1 MLRTL
6 DRYIIRETLP
16 PFGLTLL
23 ILTFLLQIPTII
35 EYAEKLIAKGVSLP
49 VIGQIILT
57 LLPSSLALT
66 IPISLLV
73 GLLMALGRLS
83 ADREA
88 VAMQACGVSLYR
100 ILRPVALMA
109 LVATAATAYIMIE
122 ALPRGNQ
129 TFRDITFRIIQA
141 KAESDVRPRVFFE
154 EFPNLVLY
162 VRDVPAN
169 TRGWRGVFL
178 SDTRNPGEPQLLTAG
193 RGHFVLEPAQRRVDL
208 VLEDGILHRTK
219 TDTPAQYELQ
229 QFESLTVQLDP
240 ETVFPR
246 QGLTPGDNELTIP
259 QLRTKARQMREQG
272 ISPHNPIMAI
282 QRKYTIPVACLVFG
296 LIALGLGVTHRK
308 DGKNAGFVVGIAVVL
323 VYYVL
328 MYLGEAL
335 AKGQRVPAEFA
346 LWIPNIVLGLVGL
359 GLIVAKTRGYE
370 FSPTIRIPVP
380 DGVARWFRRLGAPA
394 VADGVD
400 SPTRAAAHASAP
412 TNSSANAPAN
422 APASARTA
430 TGSKPPARG
439 QKVVLVIKVPQGLL
453 PSANLL
459 DRYLSGIYLRVF
471 GVTFLGMLAVFY
483 IAIFTDYSEYL
494 FKGKTTGQT
503 LLSFFLYSTPQ
514 YTYYITAMAALVGTL
529 VTVGLL
535 TRTSEL
541 TVMQACGISLYRAAM
556 PMLVFGLLWSSLLFG
571 MEQSILAASNRRAD
585 ELKNEIRSGAPR
597 TFNLAN
603 RQWMAGSDGRLYHYG
618 RFDPKVQRLED
629 LTIYTFGV
637 RGWNVTSRSFAR
649 LTTHMDGK
657 AWRADYGWKR
667 TFGERNA
674 ITQFAVFPTQSI
686 ALESPEYFG
695 VEEPEAVLAE
705 RLKVT
710 QLRAHIAELSRAGY
724 NTVPL
729 EVALHRK
736 IAFPFITVIMTLIAI
751 PFGVTTGRKGTLFGI
766 GIGIVL
772 AILYWTTQSLFA
784 AVGSAGVLAP
794 AIAAWAP
801 NVLFVAVAA
810 YLVLTAKT

>member
-6 DRYIIRETLP
+6 DRYIIRETLA

-35 EYAEKLIAKGVSLP
+35 DYAERLIAKGVSLP

-109 LVATAATAYIMIE
+109 VVATAATAYIMIE

-141 KAESDVRPRVFFE
+141 KAESDVRPRVFFD

-162 VRDVPAN
+162 VRDVPPT

-178 SDTRNPGEPQLLTAG
+178 ADTRNPGEPQLLTAD
-193 RGHFVLEPAQRRVDL
+193 RGYFVLEPAQRRVDL
-208 VLEDGILHRTK
+208 ILEDGILHRSK
-219 TDTPAQYELQ
+219 IEAPAQYELQ

-259 QLRTKARQMREQG
+259 QLRTKARQLREQG
-272 ISPHNPIMAI
+272 LSAHNPIMAI

-308 DGKNAGFVVGIAVVL
+308 DGKNAGFVIGIAVVL

-328 MYLGEAL
+328 MYMGEAL
-335 AKGQRVPAEFA
+335 AKGQRVPAELA
-346 LWIPNIVLGLVGL
+346 LWIPNVVLGGVGL
-359 GLIVAKTRGYE
+359 ALVVLKTRGFE

-380 DGVARWFRRLGAPA
+380 DALARWVGRLVSPSAAAGASQPTPTSPPPAGVA
-394 VADGVD
+394 
-400 SPTRAAAHASAP
+400 AAG
-412 TNSSANAPAN
+412 
-422 APASARTA
+422 RM
-430 TGSKPPARG
+430 ARG
-439 QKVVLVIKVPQGLL
+439 AKGGERSQVVLVIKVPQGVL
-453 PSANLL
+453 PSFNLL
-459 DRYLSGIYLRVF
+459 DRYLSRIYLRVF

-494 FKGKTTGQT
+494 FKGKTTGQM

-541 TVMQACGISLYRAAM
+541 TVMQACGVSLYRAAV
-556 PMLVFGLLWSSLLFG
+556 PMVLFGLAWSVVLFG
-571 MEQSILAASNRRAD
+571 MEQSILAASNRRAE
-585 ELKNEIRSGAPR
+585 ELRSAIRSGAPR
-597 TFNLAN
+597 TFSLAN
-603 RQWMAGSDGRLYHYG
+603 RQWMAGRDGRLYHYG
-618 RFDPKVQRLED
+618 RFDPRGQRLDE
-629 LTIYTFGV
+629 LTVYTFGS
-637 RGWNVTSRSFAR
+637 RGWNVTSRLYSR
-649 LTTHMDGK
+649 LATSMDQTT
-657 AWRADYGWKR
+657 WRADYGWLR
-667 TFGERNA
+667 TFGDRNA
-674 ITQFAVFPTQSI
+674 VTDFTVFPTRTVT
-686 ALESPEYFG
+686 LEPADYFG

-705 RLKVT
+705 RLKVG
-710 QLRAHIAELSRAGY
+710 QLRSHIAELSHAGY

-794 AIAAWAP
+794 PLAAWAP

-810 YLVLTAKT
+810 YLVLTART

>member
-23 ILTFLLQIPTII
+23 ILTFLLQIPTIMDV
-35 EYAEKLIAKGVSLP
+35 AEKLIAKGVTLP
-49 VIGQIILT
+49 IIGRILLT

-100 ILRPVALMA
+100 ILRPIALMA
-109 LVATAATAYIMIE
+109 LVATASTAYIMME
-122 ALPRGNQ
+122 AMPRANQ

-162 VRDVPAN
+162 VRDVQPN
-169 TRGWRGVFL
+169 TRGWKGVFL
-178 SDTRNPGEPQLLTAG
+178 ADTRNPGETQLLTAD

-208 VLEDGILHRTK
+208 ILEDGILHRSR
-219 TDTPAQYELQ
+219 TDAPSQYELQ

-246 QGLTPGDNELTIP
+246 QGLAPGDNEMTIP

-296 LIALGLGVTHRK
+296 LIALGLGVSHRK
-308 DGKNAGFVVGIAVVL
+308 DGKNAGFVIGIAVVL

-328 MYLGEAL
+328 MYMGEAL

-346 LWIPNIVLGLVGL
+346 LWIPNVVLGAAGFILLVL
-359 GLIVAKTRGYE
+359 KTRGYDVT
-370 FSPTIRIPVP
+370 PTIRIPVP
-380 DGVARWFRRLGAPA
+380 ATLTSLALRLTRAGVAVQPVDEPSSA
-394 VADGVD
+394 VAMEGRRR
-400 SPTRAAAHASAP
+400 SP
-412 TNSSANAPAN
+412 
-422 APASARTA
+422 A
-430 TGSKPPARG
+430 TGRARG
-439 QKVVLVIKVPQGLL
+439 GVVLVIKVPQGIL
-453 PSANLL
+453 PSFSLL
-459 DRYLSGIYLRVF
+459 DRYLSRIYLRVF

-494 FKGKTTGQT
+494 FKGKTTGQM

-514 YTYYITAMAALVGTL
+514 YIYYITALAALVGTL

-541 TVMQACGISLYRAAM
+541 TVMQACGVSLYRAAT
-556 PMLVFGLLWSSLLFG
+556 PMLVFGLAWSAVLFG
-571 MEQSILAASNRRAD
+571 MEQSILAASNRRAE
-585 ELKNEIRSGAPR
+585 ELRSTIRSGVTR
-597 TFNLAN
+597 TFSLSS
-603 RQWMAGSDGRLYHYG
+603 RQWMAGSHGELYHYG
-618 RFDPKVQRLED
+618 RFDPRAKRLED
-629 LTIYTFGV
+629 LTVYTFGS
-637 RGWNVTSRSFAR
+637 RGWNVTGRTYAR
-649 LTTHMDGK
+649 LSTNMD
-657 AWRADYGWKR
+657 ATMWRSDLGWQR
-667 TFGERNA
+667 TFGDRNA
-674 ITQFAVFPTQSI
+674 VTDFAVFPTQTVTM
-686 ALESPEYFG
+686 EEPDYFG
-695 VEEPEAVLAE
+695 VDEPEAVLAE
-705 RLKVT
+705 RLKVG
-710 QLRAHIAELSRAGY
+710 QLRNHIAELEKAGY

-729 EVALHRK
+729 QVALHRK
-736 IAFPFITVIMTLIAI
+736 IAFPFIALIMTLIAI

-772 AILYWTTQSLFA
+772 AILYWTTQSFFA

-794 AIAAWAP
+794 PLAAWAP
-801 NVLFVAVAA
+801 NILFLAVAA
-810 YLVLTAKT
+810 YLVVSART

>member
-6 DRYIIRETLP
+6 DRYIIRETLA

-23 ILTFLLQIPTII
+23 ILTFLLQIPTIMDV
-35 EYAEKLIAKGVSLP
+35 AEKLIAKGVNLP
-49 VIGQIILT
+49 TIGRILLT

-100 ILRPVALMA
+100 ILRPVGLMA
-109 LVATAATAYIMIE
+109 LLATAATAYTMIE
-122 ALPRGNQ
+122 AMPRANQ

-162 VRDVPAN
+162 VRDVPTN
-169 TRGWRGVFL
+169 TRGWKGVFL
-178 SDTRNPGEPQLLTAG
+178 ADNRNPGEPQLLTAD
-193 RGHFVLEPAQRRVDL
+193 RGHFVLDPATRRVDL
-208 VLEDGILHRTK
+208 ILEDGIMHRSK
-219 TDTPAQYELQ
+219 VDTPAQYELQ
-229 QFESLTVQLDP
+229 SFESLTVSLDP

-259 QLRTKARQMREQG
+259 QLRTKARQLREQG
-272 ISPHNPIMAI
+272 MSPHNPIMAI

-296 LIALGLGVTHRK
+296 LIALGLGVSHRK
-308 DGKNAGFVVGIAVVL
+308 DGKNAGFVIGIAVVL

-328 MYLGEAL
+328 MYMGESL
-335 AKGQRVPAEFA
+335 AKGHKVPAEFA
-346 LWIPNIVLGLVGL
+346 LWIPNVMLGGAGLVL
-359 GLIVAKTRGYE
+359 LVMKTRGYE
-370 FSPTIRIPVP
+370 FSPSLRIPVP
-380 DGVARWFRRLGAPA
+380 DTLARLLRRLGSP
-394 VADGVD
+394 GVSSGE
-400 SPTRAAAHASAP
+400 SPTGIAAVSPATPSAP
-412 TNSSANAPAN
+412 PQAKA
-422 APASARTA
+422 ARR
-430 TGSKPPARG
+430 GS
-439 QKVVLVIKVPQGLL
+439 VVVVIKVPQGIL
-453 PSANLL
+453 PSFNIL
-459 DRYLSGIYLRVF
+459 DRYLSRIYLRVF

-494 FKGKTTGQT
+494 FKGKTNGQT
-503 LLSFFLYSTPQ
+503 LLSFFAYSTPQ

-541 TVMQACGISLYRAAM
+541 TVMQACGVSLYRAAI
-556 PMLVFGLLWSSLLFG
+556 PMVLFGLMWSGVLFG
-571 MEQSILAASNRRAD
+571 MEQSILAASNRRAE
-585 ELKNEIRSGAPR
+585 ELKDTIRSGTPTR
-597 TFNLAN
+597 SRYGLAS
-603 RQWMAGSDGRLYHYG
+603 RQWMAGSNGELYHYG
-618 RFDPKVQRLED
+618 RFDPRAGRLED
-629 LTIYTFGV
+629 LTVYTFGS
-637 RGWNVTSRSFAR
+637 RGWNVTGRTYARVSTNMEGTTWRSD
-649 LTTHMDGK
+649 L
-657 AWRADYGWKR
+657 GWTR
-667 TFGERNA
+667 TLGDRNA
-674 ITQFAVFPTQSI
+674 VTDFEVFPTRTVT
-686 ALESPEYFG
+686 LETADYFG

-705 RLKVT
+705 RLKLG
-710 QLRAHIAELSRAGY
+710 QLREHIAELEKAGY

-729 EVALHRK
+729 QVAMHRK
-736 IAFPFITVIMTLIAI
+736 MAFPFITVIMTMIAI

-794 AIAAWAP
+794 AVAAWAP

-810 YLVLTAKT
+810 YLVASART

>member
-1 MLRTL
+1 MFRTL
-6 DRYIIRETLP
+6 DRYIIRETLA
-16 PFGLTLL
+16 PFTLTLL
-23 ILTFLLQIPTII
+23 ILTFLLQIPTIMDV
-35 EYAEKLIAKGVSLP
+35 AEKLIAKGVDLP
-49 VIGQIILT
+49 TIGRILLT

-100 ILRPVALMA
+100 ILRPVAAMA
-109 LVATAATAYIMIE
+109 VLATAATAYIMIV

-129 TFRDITFRIIQA
+129 TFRDITFKIIQA

-178 SDTRNPGEPQLLTAG
+178 ADTRNAGEPQLLTAD

-208 VLEDGILHRTK
+208 ILEDGILHRSK
-219 TDTPAQYELQ
+219 ADTPAQYELQ
-229 QFESLTVQLDP
+229 SFQSLTVQLDP

-259 QLRTKARQMREQG
+259 QLRTKARLLREQG
-272 ISPHNPIMAI
+272 LSPHNPIMAI

-296 LIALGLGVTHRK
+296 LIALGLGVSHRK
-308 DGKNAGFVVGIAVVL
+308 DGKNAGFVIGIAVVL

-328 MYLGEAL
+328 MYMGEAL
-335 AKGQRVPAEFA
+335 AKGQQVSAEYA
-346 LWIPNIVLGLVGL
+346 LWIPNLVLGMAGAALLVL
-359 GLIVAKTRGYE
+359 KTRGYE
-370 FSPTIRIPVP
+370 FSPSLRIPGP
-380 DGVARWFRRLGAPA
+380 QWLLARF
-394 VADGVD
+394 
-400 SPTRAAAHASAP
+400 RAATDNSPSNVLEHGQ
-412 TNSSANAPAN
+412 SSAAPSA
-422 APASARTA
+422 ARASNR
-430 TGSKPPARG
+430 PG
-439 QKVVLVIKVPQGLL
+439 QVVVVIKVPQGVF
-453 PSANLL
+453 PAFSLL
-459 DRYLSGIYLRVF
+459 DRYLSRIYLRVF
-471 GVTFLGMLAVFY
+471 TVTFLGMLAVFY
-483 IAIFTDYSEYL
+483 VAIFTDYSEYL
-494 FKGKTTGQT
+494 FKGKTNGQT

-541 TVMQACGISLYRAAM
+541 TVMQACGVSLYRAAL
-556 PMLVFGLLWSSLLFG
+556 PMLAFGFLWSGVLFG
-571 MEQSILAASNRRAD
+571 MEQSVLAASNRRAE
-585 ELKNEIRSGAPR
+585 ELKDAIRSGAPR
-597 TFNLAN
+597 TYSLAN

-618 RFDPKVQRLED
+618 RFDPRSQRLDD
-629 LTIYTFGV
+629 LTIYTFGD
-637 RGWNVTSRSFAR
+637 RGWNVTSREYAR
-649 LTTHMDGK
+649 AVANMDK
-657 AWRADYGWKR
+657 TVWRADFGWLR

-674 ITQFAVFPTQSI
+674 VDDFQVYPTRTVT
-686 ALESPEYFG
+686 LEAPDYYG

-705 RLKVT
+705 KLKVH
-710 QLRAHIAELSRAGY
+710 QLREHIAELNQAGY

-729 EVALHRK
+729 QVAMHRK

-794 AIAAWAP
+794 SVAAWAP

-810 YLVLTAKT
+810 YLVVAART

>member
-169 TRGWRGVFL
+169 TRGWQGVFL
-178 SDTRNPGEPQLLTAG
+178 ADTRNPGEPQLLTAN

-208 VLEDGILHRTK
+208 ILEDGILHRTK
-219 TDTPAQYELQ
+219 TDTPAQYETQ
-229 QFESLTVQLDP
+229 SFESLTVQLDP

-272 ISPHNPIMAI
+272 MSAHNPIMAI

-346 LWIPNIVLGLVGL
+346 LWIPNLVLGIVGL
-359 GLIVAKTRGYE
+359 VLIVAKTRGYE

-380 DGVARWFRRLGAPA
+380 DGLARWFRKLGAPS
-394 VADGVD
+394 VGDDVD
-400 SPTRAAAHASAP
+400 SATRADAQTTKPAGVQTAAA
-412 TNSSANAPAN
+412 
-422 APASARTA
+422 AR
-430 TGSKPPARG
+430 PVARG
-439 QKVVLVIKVPQGLL
+439 QKVVVVIKVPQGVL

-556 PMLVFGLLWSSLLFG
+556 PMLAFGLIWSALLFG

-618 RFDPKVQRLED
+618 RFDPKARRLED
-629 LTIYTFGV
+629 LTIYTFGE

-649 LTTHMDGK
+649 LTTFMDAK
-657 AWRADYGWKR
+657 TWRADYGWTR

-674 ITQFAVFPTQSI
+674 VTRFEVFPTEPV

-695 VEEPEAVLAE
+695 VEEPDAVLAE

-710 QLRAHIAELSRAGY
+710 QLRAHIAELTRAGY

-751 PFGVTTGRKGTLFGI
+751 PFGVTTGRRGTLFGI

>member
-6 DRYIIRETLP
+6 DRYIIRETLA

-23 ILTFLLQIPTII
+23 ILTFLLQIPTIMDV
-35 EYAEKLIAKGVSLP
+35 AETLIAKGVGLP
-49 VIGQIILT
+49 TIGRILVT
-57 LLPSSLALT
+57 LLPSTLALT

-109 LVATAATAYIMIE
+109 VVGTAATAYLMIE
-122 ALPRGNQ
+122 AMPRGNQ
-129 TFRDITFRIIQA
+129 TFREITFGIIQA
-141 KAESDVRPRVFFE
+141 KAESDVRPRVFFD

-178 SDTRNPGEPQLLTAG
+178 ADTRNPGEPQLLTAD
-193 RGHFVLEPAQRRVDL
+193 RGHFVLDPAQRRVDL
-208 VLEDGILHRTK
+208 ILEDGILHRSRA
-219 TDTPAQYELQ
+219 DAPDQYELQ
-229 QFESLTVQLDP
+229 QFQALTVQLDP

-246 QGLTPGDNELTIP
+246 QSVTPGDNELTIP

-308 DGKNAGFVVGIAVVL
+308 DGKNAGFVIGIGVVL

-328 MYLGEAL
+328 MYMGEAL

-346 LWIPNIVLGLVGL
+346 LWIPNIVLGLVGAAL
-359 GLIVAKTRGYE
+359 LVLKTRGYE
-370 FSPTIRIPVP
+370 FSPTISIPVP
-380 DGVARWFRRLGAPA
+380 AIITKLIGR
-394 VADGVD
+394 
-400 SPTRAAAHASAP
+400 TETTAANGGPVGGPSL
-412 TNSSANAPAN
+412 
-422 APASARTA
+422 
-430 TGSKPPARG
+430 PARPSSRHARGASVG
-439 QKVVLVIKVPQGLL
+439 QPQRSPGNRVVLVVRVPQLRL
-453 PSANLL
+453 PGFNIL
-459 DRYLSGIYLRVF
+459 DRYLSRIYLRVF

-494 FKGKTTGQT
+494 FKGRTTGQM
-503 LLSFFLYSTPQ
+503 LLAFFLYSTPQ
-514 YTYYITAMAALVGTL
+514 YTYYITALAALVGTL

-541 TVMQACGISLYRAAM
+541 TVMQACGVSLYRATV
-556 PMLVFGLLWSSLLFG
+556 PLLLFALAWSVVLFG
-571 MEQSILAASNRRAD
+571 MEQSILAASNRRA
-585 ELKNEIRSGAPR
+585 EEMRATIRSGTPQ
-597 TFNLAN
+597 TFGMAG

-618 RFDPKVQRLED
+618 RFDPRAARLDE
-629 LTIYTFGV
+629 LTVYAFGS
-637 RGWNVTSRSFAR
+637 RGWNVTSRLYAR
-649 LTTHMDGK
+649 VAVNMDGTT
-657 AWRADYGWKR
+657 WRADQGWLR
-667 TFGERNA
+667 TFGDRNA
-674 ITQFAVFPTQSI
+674 VTAFSAFPTHT
-686 ALESPEYFG
+686 LTMERPDYYG

-705 RLKVT
+705 RLKVP
-710 QLRAHIAELSRAGY
+710 QLRAHIADLNQAGY

-729 EVALHRK
+729 QVALHRK
-736 IAFPFITVIMTLIAI
+736 LAFPFITVIMTLIAI

-766 GIGIVL
+766 GIGIVI

-794 AIAAWAP
+794 PLAAWAP
-801 NVLFVAVAA
+801 NILFMSVAA
-810 YLVLTAKT
+810 YLGLTART

>member
-6 DRYIIRETLP
+6 DRYIIRETLA

-23 ILTFLLQIPTII
+23 ILTFLLQIPTIMDV
-35 EYAEKLIAKGVSLP
+35 AEKLIAKGVNLP
-49 VIGQIILT
+49 TIGRILLT

-100 ILRPVALMA
+100 ILRPVGLMA
-109 LVATAATAYIMIE
+109 VLATAATAYTMIE
-122 ALPRGNQ
+122 AMPRANQ

-162 VRDVPAN
+162 VRDVPTN
-169 TRGWRGVFL
+169 TRGWKGVFL
-178 SDTRNPGEPQLLTAG
+178 SDTRNPGEPQLLTAD
-193 RGHFVLEPAQRRVDL
+193 RGHFVLDPATRRVDL
-208 VLEDGILHRTK
+208 ILEDGIMHRSK
-219 TDTPAQYELQ
+219 VDTPAQYELQ
-229 QFESLTVQLDP
+229 EFESLTVSLDP

-246 QGLTPGDNELTIP
+246 QGLTPGDNEMTIP
-259 QLRTKARQMREQG
+259 QLRTKARQLREQG
-272 ISPHNPIMAI
+272 MSAHNPIMAI

-296 LIALGLGVTHRK
+296 LIALGLGVSHRK
-308 DGKNAGFVVGIAVVL
+308 DGKNAGFVIGIAVVL

-328 MYLGEAL
+328 MYMGEAL
-335 AKGQRVPAEFA
+335 AKGQKVPAELA
-346 LWIPNIVLGLVGL
+346 LWLPNVLLGGAGLVL
-359 GLIVAKTRGYE
+359 LVMKTRGYE
-370 FSPTIRIPVP
+370 FAPSLRIPVP
-380 DGVARWFRRLGAPA
+380 ALLARVFGRIAAPA
-394 VADGVD
+394 VSSGDASVTGPATEAQSV
-400 SPTRAAAHASAP
+400 PTATDP
-412 TNSSANAPAN
+412 KP
-422 APASARTA
+422 APASR
-430 TGSKPPARG
+430 KG
-439 QKVVLVIKVPQGLL
+439 QVVVVIKVPQGIL
-453 PSANLL
+453 PSFNIL
-459 DRYLSGIYLRVF
+459 DRYLSRIYLRVF

-503 LLSFFLYSTPQ
+503 LLSFFAYSTPQ

-541 TVMQACGISLYRAAM
+541 TVMQACGVSLYRAAV
-556 PMLVFGLLWSSLLFG
+556 PMLLFGLMWSGVLFG
-571 MEQSILAASNRRAD
+571 MEQSILAASNRRAE
-585 ELKNEIRSGAPR
+585 ELRDTIRSGTPTR
-597 TFNLAN
+597 SRYGLAS
-603 RQWMAGSDGRLYHYG
+603 RQWMAGSDGELYHYG
-618 RFDPKVQRLED
+618 RFDPRAARLEE
-629 LTIYTFGV
+629 LTVYTFGT
-637 RGWNVTSRSFAR
+637 RGWNVTGRSYAR
-649 LTTHMDGK
+649 VSTNMDGTT
-657 AWRADYGWKR
+657 WRSDLGWTR
-667 TFGERNA
+667 TFAEKNVV
-674 ITQFAVFPTQSI
+674 TDFEVFPTRTVT
-686 ALESPEYFG
+686 LETADYFG

-705 RLKVT
+705 RLKLG
-710 QLRAHIAELSRAGY
+710 QLRDHIAELEKAGY

-729 EVALHRK
+729 QVAMHRK
-736 IAFPFITVIMTLIAI
+736 MAFPFITVIMTLIAI

-794 AIAAWAP
+794 AVAAWAP

-810 YLVLTAKT
+810 YLVASART

>member
-1 MLRTL
+1 MSRSRRRAPGTNSCMFRTL
-6 DRYIIRETLP
+6 DRYIIRETLA
-16 PFGLTLL
+16 PFTLTLL
-23 ILTFLLQIPTII
+23 ILTFLLQIPTIMDV
-35 EYAEKLIAKGVSLP
+35 AEKLIAKGVNLP
-49 VIGQIILT
+49 TIGRILLT

-100 ILRPVALMA
+100 ILRPVAFMSL
-109 LVATAATAYIMIE
+109 LATAATAYIMIE

-129 TFRDITFRIIQA
+129 TFRDITFKIIQA

-178 SDTRNPGEPQLLTAG
+178 ADTRNAGEPQLLTAE

-208 VLEDGILHRTK
+208 ILEDGILHRSK
-219 TDTPAQYELQ
+219 ADTPAQYELQ
-229 QFESLTVQLDP
+229 SFQSLTVQLDP

-259 QLRTKARQMREQG
+259 QLRTKARQLREQG
-272 ISPHNPIMAI
+272 LSPHNPIMAI

-308 DGKNAGFVVGIAVVL
+308 DGKNAGFVIGIAVVL

-328 MYLGEAL
+328 MYMGEAL
-335 AKGQRVPAEFA
+335 AKGQQVPAEFA
-346 LWIPNIVLGLVGL
+346 LWIPNLVLGFAGAALLVL
-359 GLIVAKTRGYE
+359 KTRGYE
-370 FSPTIRIPVP
+370 FSPTLRITVP
-380 DGVARWFRRLGAPA
+380 DWLAALARRTTA
-394 VADGVD
+394 VD
-400 SPTRAAAHASAP
+400 SASSVGP
-412 TNSSANAPAN
+412 
-422 APASARTA
+422 TA
-430 TGSKPPARG
+430 TTARPSTDGPPRSTARQG
-439 QKVVLVIKVPQGLL
+439 QVVVVIKVPQGLF
-453 PSANLL
+453 PTFRLL
-459 DRYLSGIYLRVF
+459 DRYLSRIYLRVF
-471 GVTFLGMLAVFY
+471 LVTFLGMLAVFY
-483 IAIFTDYSEYL
+483 VAIFTDYSEYL

-541 TVMQACGISLYRAAM
+541 TVMQACGVSLYRAAV
-556 PMLVFGLLWSSLLFG
+556 PMLAFGFLWSGVLFG
-571 MEQSILAASNRRAD
+571 MEQSILAASNRRAE
-585 ELKNEIRSGAPR
+585 ELKDAIRSGAPR
-597 TFNLAN
+597 TYSVAN

-618 RFDPKVQRLED
+618 RFDPRSQRLDD
-629 LTIYTFGV
+629 LTIYTFGN
-637 RGWNVTSRSFAR
+637 RGWNVTSREYAR
-649 LTTHMDGK
+649 AVANMDK
-657 AWRADYGWKR
+657 STWRADFGWLR

-674 ITQFAVFPTQSI
+674 VDDFQVYPTRTVT
-686 ALESPEYFG
+686 LEAPEYYG
-695 VEEPEAVLAE
+695 VEEPHAVLAE
-705 RLKVT
+705 KLKVH
-710 QLRAHIAELSRAGY
+710 QLRDHIAELNQAGY

-729 EVALHRK
+729 QVAMHRK

-794 AIAAWAP
+794 PLAALAP
-801 NVLFVAVAA
+801 NILFVAVAA
-810 YLVLTAKT
+810 YLVVSART

>member
-6 DRYIIRETLP
+6 DRYIIRETLA

-23 ILTFLLQIPTII
+23 ILTFLLQIPTIMDV
-35 EYAEKLIAKGVSLP
+35 AEKLIAKGVNLP
-49 VIGQIILT
+49 TIGRILLT

-100 ILRPVALMA
+100 ILRPVGLMA
-109 LVATAATAYIMIE
+109 VLATAATAYTMIE
-122 ALPRGNQ
+122 AMPRANQ

-169 TRGWRGVFL
+169 TRGWKGVFL
-178 SDTRNPGEPQLLTAG
+178 SDTRNPGEPQLLTAD
-193 RGHFVLEPAQRRVDL
+193 RGHFVLDPKTRRVDL
-208 VLEDGILHRTK
+208 ILEDGIMHRSK
-219 TDTPAQYELQ
+219 VDTPAQYELQ
-229 QFESLTVQLDP
+229 SFESLTVSLDP

-246 QGLTPGDNELTIP
+246 QGLTPGDNEMTIP
-259 QLRTKARQMREQG
+259 QLRTKARQLREQG
-272 ISPHNPIMAI
+272 MSPHNPIMAI

-296 LIALGLGVTHRK
+296 LIALGLGVSHRK
-308 DGKNAGFVVGIAVVL
+308 DGKNAGFVIGIAVVL

-328 MYLGEAL
+328 MYMGEAL
-335 AKGQRVPAEFA
+335 AKGQKVPAEFA
-346 LWIPNIVLGLVGL
+346 LWIPNVLLGGAGLVL
-359 GLIVAKTRGYE
+359 LVMKTRGYE
-370 FSPTIRIPVP
+370 FSPSLRIPVP
-380 DGVARWFRRLGAPA
+380 QALGGLLRRVGAPSVSSRGRA
-394 VADGVD
+394 VTVEDAAPRQPAQA
-400 SPTRAAAHASAP
+400 SAAAPRRSG
-412 TNSSANAPAN
+412 T
-422 APASARTA
+422 
-430 TGSKPPARG
+430 
-439 QKVVLVIKVPQGLL
+439 VVVIKVPQGIL
-453 PSANLL
+453 PTFNIL
-459 DRYLSGIYLRVF
+459 DRYLSRIYLRVF

-503 LLSFFLYSTPQ
+503 LLSFFAYSTPQ

-541 TVMQACGISLYRAAM
+541 TVMQACGVSLYRAAI
-556 PMLVFGLLWSSLLFG
+556 PMLAFGLMWSGVLFG
-571 MEQSILAASNRRAD
+571 MEQSILAASNRRAE
-585 ELKNEIRSGAPR
+585 ELRDTIRSGTPTR
-597 TFNLAN
+597 SRYGLAS
-603 RQWMAGSDGRLYHYG
+603 RQWMAGSSGELYHYG
-618 RFDPKVQRLED
+618 RFDARAGRLED
-629 LTIYTFGV
+629 LTVYTFGT
-637 RGWNVTSRSFAR
+637 RGWNVTGRTYARVSTNMSSTTWRSD
-649 LTTHMDGK
+649 L
-657 AWRADYGWKR
+657 GWTR
-667 TFGERNA
+667 TFGDRNA
-674 ITQFAVFPTQSI
+674 VTDFEVFPTRTVT
-686 ALESPEYFG
+686 LETADYFG
-695 VEEPEAVLAE
+695 VEEPEAVMAE
-705 RLKVT
+705 RLKLG
-710 QLRAHIAELSRAGY
+710 QLRDHIAELEKAGY

-729 EVALHRK
+729 QVAMHRK
-736 IAFPFITVIMTLIAI
+736 MAFPFITLIMTMIAI

-794 AIAAWAP
+794 PIAAWAP
-801 NVLFVAVAA
+801 NILFVAVAA
-810 YLVLTAKT
+810 YLVVSART

>member
-1 MLRTL
+1 MFRTL
-6 DRYIIRETLP
+6 DRYIIRETLA
-16 PFGLTLL
+16 PFTLTLL
-23 ILTFLLQIPTII
+23 ILTFLLQIPTIMDV
-35 EYAEKLIAKGVSLP
+35 AEKLIAKGVNLP
-49 VIGQIILT
+49 TIGRILLT

-88 VAMQACGVSLYR
+88 VAMQACGISLYR

-109 LVATAATAYIMIE
+109 LLATAATAYIMIE

-129 TFRDITFRIIQA
+129 TFRDITFKIIQA
-141 KAESDVRPRVFFE
+141 KAESDVRPRVFFD
-154 EFPNLVLY
+154 EFPNLILY

-178 SDTRNPGEPQLLTAG
+178 ADTRNAGEPQLLTAE
-193 RGHFVLEPAQRRVDL
+193 RGHFVLDPAQRRVDL
-208 VLEDGILHRTK
+208 ILEDGILHRSK
-219 TDTPAQYELQ
+219 ADTPAQYELQ
-229 QFESLTVQLDP
+229 SFESLTVQLDP

-259 QLRTKARQMREQG
+259 QLRTKARQLREQG
-272 ISPHNPIMAI
+272 LSPHNPIMAI

-308 DGKNAGFVVGIAVVL
+308 DGKNAGFVIGIAVVL

-328 MYLGEAL
+328 MYMGEAL
-335 AKGQRVPAEFA
+335 AKGQKVPAELA
-346 LWIPNIVLGLVGL
+346 LWIPNFVLGVAGAALLVL
-359 GLIVAKTRGYE
+359 KTRGYE
-370 FSPTIRIPVP
+370 FSPALRIPVP
-380 DGVARWFRRLGAPA
+380 GWLVTLVRRMTAGATTSSGPGAGAGTPPVAARQAGRQAP
-394 VADGVD
+394 
-400 SPTRAAAHASAP
+400 
-412 TNSSANAPAN
+412 
-422 APASARTA
+422 
-430 TGSKPPARG
+430 
-439 QKVVLVIKVPQGLL
+439 VVVVIRVPQGLF
-453 PSANLL
+453 PTFGLL
-459 DRYLSGIYLRVF
+459 DRYLSRIYLRVF
-471 GVTFLGMLAVFY
+471 AVTFLGMLAVFY
-483 IAIFTDYSEYL
+483 VAIFTDYSEYL
-494 FKGKTTGQT
+494 FKGRTTGQT

-529 VTVGLL
+529 VTVGVL

-541 TVMQACGISLYRAAM
+541 TVMQACGVSLYRAAV
-556 PMLVFGLLWSSLLFG
+556 PMLAFGLLWSGVLFG
-571 MEQSILAASNRRAD
+571 MEQSILAASNRRAE
-585 ELKNEIRSGAPR
+585 ELKDAIRSGAPR
-597 TFNLAN
+597 TYNMAN

-618 RFDPKVQRLED
+618 RFDPRSQRLDD
-629 LTIYTFGV
+629 LTIYTFGS
-637 RGWNVTSRSFAR
+637 RGWNVTSREYAR
-649 LTTHMDGK
+649 AVANMDKTT
-657 AWRADYGWKR
+657 WRADFGWLR

-674 ITQFAVFPTQSI
+674 VDQFQVYPTKTVT
-686 ALESPEYFG
+686 LEAPDYYG

-705 RLKVT
+705 KLKVH
-710 QLRAHIAELSRAGY
+710 QLREHIAELNQAGY

-729 EVALHRK
+729 QVAMHRK

-794 AIAAWAP
+794 ALAAWAP
-801 NVLFVAVAA
+801 NILFVAVAA
-810 YLVLTAKT
+810 YLVVSART